1 VCAEALPSCEPPF
14 CGCGGKGWEIITS
27 DPTSS
32 STAVLGQLRR
42 CESCEIFPDDEC
54 ACDAA
59 TAAGLLVDPQHNVLS
74 EPWGRYADSVR
85 RQARIDD
92 VVGLLACSG
101 RLLGT
106 CSPSI
111 RFYAL
116 GNHVFSV
123 KTTTILDYSCEL
135 AHFEE
140 AIAQSGVPG
149 FQPASGEC

>member
-1 VCAEALPSCEPPF
+1 MVRHVEQ
-14 CGCGGKGWEIITS
+14 I
-27 DPTSS
+27 
-32 STAVLGQLRR
+32 V
-42 CESCEIFPDDEC
+42 
-54 ACDAA
+54 
-59 TAAGLLVDPQHNVLS
+59 
-74 EPWGRYADSVR
+74 PWGRYADSVR

-116 GNHVFSV
+116 RCHVFCV
-123 KTTTILDYSCEL
+123 KTVTILDDTCEL

-140 AIAQSGVPG
+140 AIAQGGVPG
-149 FQPASGEC
+149 FQPASDER

>member
-1 VCAEALPSCEPPF
+1 MTPGLQRRSERRPF
-14 CGCGGKGWEIITS
+14 APDRVLS
-27 DPTSS
+27 DE
-32 STAVLGQLRR
+32 GH
-42 CESCEIFPDDEC
+42 
-54 ACDAA
+54 
-59 TAAGLLVDPQHNVLS
+59 LVDLQHQVLS

-116 GNHVFSV
+116 GSHVFSV
-123 KTTTILDYSCEL
+123 KTATILDYSC
-135 AHFEE
+135 HISQFEE
-140 AIAQSGVPG
+140 AIAQGGVPG
-149 FQPASGEC
+149 FQPASDES